1 MTTDKGLL
9 RTISENA
16 TNAANALGEKIK
28 ENFLNP
34 AEPPTPE
41 PATPEPPREELV
53 WAQDDLQLFH
63 TYLRKGKQVVYYQN
77 ARRVH
82 LDIVYVDPRKPG
94 FIGRVIEGA
103 FDYGFD
109 GSASG
114 AFFGGFSGSLVG
126 LAVGSAVGAV
136 AAATGTTPP
145 KPEPKPEPRYQISLE
160 TDDLPEPVVLC
171 FEKSKRSANVNYLA
185 PLVAALKKDGVKPEI
200 WRGGE
205 KCWSRSVSFSHF

>member
-1 MTTDKGLL
+1 MTDKGLL
-9 RTISENA
+9 RKISENA

-136 AAATGTTPP
+136 AAATGTT
-145 KPEPKPEPRYQISLE
+145 RRNRNRVI
-160 TDDLPEPVVLC
+160 
-171 FEKSKRSANVNYLA
+171 RSALKRTICRS
-185 PLVAALKKDGVKPEI
+185 PSFFALKRAKGRRTLI
-200 WRGGE
+200 TWRRLSPRL
-205 KCWSRSVSFSHF
+205 KKTA